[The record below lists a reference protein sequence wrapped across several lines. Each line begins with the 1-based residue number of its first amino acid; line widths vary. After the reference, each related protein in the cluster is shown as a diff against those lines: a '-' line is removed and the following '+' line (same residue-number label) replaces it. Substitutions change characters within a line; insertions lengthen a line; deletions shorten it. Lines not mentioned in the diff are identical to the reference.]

1 MSHDVR
7 FHLAGLM
14 GFPVMHSRSP
24 LIHGHWM
31 REHGL
36 QGAYVPIAVP
46 PAGLE
51 EALRALPALGFAG
64 VNLTVPHKEEALRL
78 VDEIDDIAKR
88 IGRKRESVT
97 SFLTRFATR
106 NPDCRIENES
116 KRKNEPGYLYRTT
129 DVWPALEKWLKDNPA
144 D

>member
-1 MSHDVR
+1 MSHDAR

-36 QGAYVPIAVP
+36 KGAYVPLAVP

-51 EALRALPALGFAG
+51 AALHALPSLGFASK
-64 VNLTVPHKEEALRL
+64 LHSTVATHTHFCDCAG
-78 VDEIDDIAKR
+78 EI
-88 IGRKRESVT
+88 
-97 SFLTRFATR
+97 
-106 NPDCRIENES
+106 
-116 KRKNEPGYLYRTT
+116 
-129 DVWPALEKWLKDNPA
+129 
-144 D
+144 